1 MNLDNIKMN
10 VIETSGNGV
19 VNELT
24 IFSFSQINNVVSAT
38 YSGGQIVKGF
48 LVGVIDENKLHFSYC
63 QLQEDGKMDNGASEC
78 DISIENGKIKLI
90 EHFKW
95 ASRNNETGINVFQQL

>member
-1 MNLDNIKMN
+1 MN
-10 VIETSGNGV
+10 VVETSDKGV

-24 IFSFSQINNVVSAT
+24 IFSFSQTGNVVSAT

-48 LVGVIDENKLHFSYC
+48 LVGSIDQNKLRFSYC
-63 QLQEDGKMDNGASEC
+63 QLQADGKLDNGSSEC
-78 DISIENGKIKLI
+78 DMLIENGKIKLI

-95 ASRNNETGINVFQQL
+95 ASRNNETGINVFQQLI